1 MAKKRLSLE
10 ETKDL
15 FLFSTGIEN
24 LFINEFLPAA
34 PGDYVKVFIF
44 GLMCARHGQEIDTGK
59 LALILG
65 ISEQDVEE
73 AWIYWEA
80 KGLVRI
86 VKDAGTEENGIVFIS
101 QIEALYGRAPKITA
115 RAEEETAADEETG
128 GDEAE
133 DEEPESFDA
142 DDEGD
147 EEDEDDEEDIPLHIS
162 IDNTDFDEVMNARLV
177 DRRLRDLYQK
187 YQMTTGRTVSRQE
200 TSRIEDAIKVYGI
213 EPDIFD
219 FAIDYCADLGKFS
232 IDYIFKVALRWT
244 EDGCRTVAD
253 AKKLLDRHSRRNS
266 WYRQV
271 FKELGFNRLPA
282 PADREIM
289 DRWFDGMGFS
299 IEEVLDACVAAAG
312 IRDPNLR
319 YVNKILENRKLEK
332 GGVKVNAAAGSG
344 TAAQK
349 SQKSDSPVSRKVL
362 ADYFEYIRT
371 TEEKALE
378 SRTEKVLAKVPEMK
392 EIFEA
397 ERSLSMR
404 LLSMKPGKEGADGR
418 QRLRA
423 ERVAIEEKK
432 KQLLAENGFTEDYL
446 NRRYRCGICR
456 DSGYTDEGKVCSCCR
471 ERAAEAY
478 EWHTGKEK
486 A

>member
-1 MAKKRLSLE
+1 MAKSRLTLE

-15 FLFSTGIEN
+15 FLYSTEIEN

-34 PGDYVKVFIF
+34 PGDYVKVYLF
-44 GLMCARHGQEIDTGK
+44 GLMCARHGQDIDTKK

-65 ISEQDVEE
+65 LSERDVKE

-86 VKDAGTEENGIVFIS
+86 VRGGATEENSIVFIS
-101 QIEALYGRAPKITA
+101 QIEALYGRSSAGPA
-115 RAEEETAADEETG
+115 RAETEEPEA
-128 GDEAE
+128 AE
-133 DEEPESFDA
+133 DEEEAGPGPD
-142 DDEGD
+142 G
-147 EEDEDDEEDIPLHIS
+147 EEDIPLHIS
-162 IDNTDFDEVMNARLV
+162 MDNTEFDEVMNERLV

-187 YQMTTGRTVSRQE
+187 YQMTTGRTISRQE
-200 TSRIEDAIKVYGI
+200 TSRIEDAVKVYGI

-219 FAIDYCADLGKFS
+219 FAIDYCADLGKYS

-244 EDGCRTVAD
+244 EDGCRTVED

-289 DRWFDGMGFS
+289 DRWFDVMGFS
-299 IEEVLDACVAAAG
+299 IDEVLDACVAAAG
-312 IRDPNLR
+312 RRDPNLR
-319 YVNKILENRKLEK
+319 YVNKILENRRLEK
-332 GGVKVNAAAGSG
+332 GGVNVNASAGSG
-344 TAAQK
+344 AAAQK
-349 SQKSDSPVSRKVL
+349 SESPVSKKVL
-362 ADYFEYIRT
+362 ADYFEHIRT
-371 TEEKALE
+371 TEEEALE
-378 SRTEKVLAKVPEMK
+378 ARTEEVLEKVPEMK

-397 ERSLSMR
+397 ESSINAR
-404 LLSMKPGKEGADGR
+404 LLSMKPGTASLDER

-423 ERVAIEEKK
+423 GRLAIEEKK
-432 KQLLAENGFTEDYL
+432 KQLLAGNGFPTDYL
-446 NRRYRCGICR
+446 KIRYRCGICK
-456 DSGYTDEGKVCSCCR
+456 DSGYTDEGRVCGCCR

-478 EWHTGKEK
+478 EWYTGKEK

>member
-1 MAKKRLSLE
+1 MAKRRLSLE

-15 FLFSTGIEN
+15 FLYSTEIEN

-34 PGDYVKVFIF
+34 PGDYVKVYLF
-44 GLMCARHGQEIDTGK
+44 GLMCARHDQEISTKK

-65 ISEQDVEE
+65 LSEQDVGE

-86 VKDAGTEENGIVFIS
+86 ERGAATEENGIVFLS
-101 QIEALYGRAPKITA
+101 QIEALYGRAPKAAAI
-115 RAEEETAADEETG
+115 EETEEIAADEEA
-128 GDEAE
+128 DEAE
-133 DEEPESFDA
+133 T
-142 DDEGD
+142 
-147 EEDEDDEEDIPLHIS
+147 EDEADIPLHIS
-162 IDNTDFDEVMNARLV
+162 MDNTEFDEVMNRKLV
-177 DRRLRDLYQK
+177 DRRLRGLYQK
-187 YQMTTGRTVSRQE
+187 YQMTTGRTISRQE

-213 EPDIFD
+213 EPEIFD

-299 IEEVLDACVAAAG
+299 IEEVIDACVAAAG
-312 IRDPNLR
+312 RRDPNLR
-319 YVNKILENRKLEK
+319 YVNKILENRRLEK
-332 GGVKVNAAAGSG
+332 GGVRVNASAESG
-344 TAAQK
+344 TAA
-349 SQKSDSPVSRKVL
+349 QKSDSPVSRKVL
-362 ADYFEYIRT
+362 ADYFEYIRA

-378 SRTEKVLAKVPEMK
+378 ARTEEVLAKVPEMK
-392 EIFEA
+392 ELFAA
-397 ERSLSMR
+397 ESGISAR
-404 LLSMKPGKEGADGR
+404 LLSMTPGRSSLDER
-418 QRLRA
+418 QSLRA
-423 ERVAIEEKK
+423 ERLAIEEQK
-432 KQLLAENGFTEDYL
+432 KQLLSENGFPTDYL

-456 DSGYTDEGKVCSCCR
+456 DSGYTDEGMVCSCCR

-478 EWHTGKEK
+478 EWYTGKEK

>member
-1 MAKKRLSLE
+1 MAKSRLTLE

-15 FLFSTGIEN
+15 FLYSTEIEN

-34 PGDYVKVFIF
+34 PGDYVKVYLF
-44 GLMCARHGQEIDTGK
+44 GLMCARHGQDIDTKK

-65 ISEQDVEE
+65 ISERDVNE

-86 VKDAGTEENGIVFIS
+86 VRSAGTEENGIVFIS
-101 QIEALYGRAPKITA
+101 QIESLYGRASTGPARVETEAPETA
-115 RAEEETAADEETG
+115 EAEEEA
-128 GDEAE
+128 EAG
-133 DEEPESFDA
+133 A
-142 DDEGD
+142 DDEV
-147 EEDEDDEEDIPLHIS
+147 DIPLHIS
-162 IDNTDFDEVMNARLV
+162 MDSTEFDEVMNERLA

-187 YQMTTGRTVSRQE
+187 YQMITGRTISRQE
-200 TSRIEDAIKVYGI
+200 TSRIEDAVKVYGI

-244 EDGCRTVAD
+244 EDGCRTVED
-253 AKKLLDRHSRRNS
+253 AKKLLDRHSLRNS

-271 FKELGFNRLPA
+271 FRELGFNRLPA

-299 IEEVLDACVAAAG
+299 IEEVLGACVAAAG
-312 IRDPNLR
+312 RRDPNLR

-332 GGVKVNAAAGSG
+332 GGVNVNASRGTGTANSG
-344 TAAQK
+344 AAAQK
-349 SQKSDSPVSRKVL
+349 SESPVSRKVL
-362 ADYFEYIRT
+362 ADYFEHIRA

-378 SRTEKVLAKVPEMK
+378 ARTKEVLEKVPEMK
-392 EIFEA
+392 EVFDA
-397 ERSLSMR
+397 ESSTNAR
-404 LLSMKPGKEGADGR
+404 LLSMKPGADMLDER
-418 QRLRA
+418 QKLRA
-423 ERVAIEEKK
+423 ERLAIEEKK
-432 KQLLAENGFTEDYL
+432 KQLLAENGFEPDYL
-446 NRRYRCGICR
+446 KIRYRCGICK
-456 DSGYTDEGKVCSCCR
+456 DSGYTDEGRVCGCCR

-478 EWHTGKEK
+478 EWHTSKEK